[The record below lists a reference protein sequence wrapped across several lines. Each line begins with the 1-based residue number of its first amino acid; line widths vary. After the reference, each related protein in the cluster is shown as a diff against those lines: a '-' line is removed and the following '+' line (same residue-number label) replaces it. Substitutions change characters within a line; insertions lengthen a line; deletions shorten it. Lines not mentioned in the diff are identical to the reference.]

1 MIRKILLPSILIVLT
16 YGFWI
21 SPDFKE
27 IAAGVA
33 IFLFG
38 MLSLEEGFKAF
49 TGGTLERIL
58 RKSTNRYWKSLSF
71 GIVSTTVMQS
81 SSLVSVITISFLS
94 AGLITLA
101 AGIGIIFGA
110 NIGTTT
116 GAWLIA
122 GLGLK
127 VKISAYAMPMLVFGI
142 ILVFQ
147 KSNTA
152 KGFGYILAGLGFL
165 FLGIHYMKEGFEA
178 FKATIDL
185 TEFAV
190 EGYPG
195 LFLFAGIGIFAT
207 VVMQSS
213 HATLVLI
220 LTGLAAGQ
228 VTYEN
233 ALALAI
239 GANVGTCITAILGSL
254 SANVEGKRLAVAHLI
269 FNVITGVI
277 AIAFINQF
285 LWGVEGIS
293 AVVGIADDDY
303 TLKLA
308 VFHTLFN
315 LTGVLVMSPM
325 IGKLV
330 QSLEGMLRA
339 KAVSVVEPKH
349 LSAATMEFPD
359 TVMESVRKETL
370 HLYDNALEIIAHGIS
385 LHRRD
390 IFSDCELA
398 TIVEKPHQVIDIDID
413 EVYGRNVKVLYGS
426 IVSYIS
432 EAQTQVTPEYSEDLY
447 SLRLAGRHIVEA
459 LKDVKHLRKNLAT
472 FMVSDNAHIRGEYNN
487 FRLQIGNILRQLGE
501 LREQSEAPDNLTILN
516 LDGLKAEI
524 EEIDVVANGS
534 LDHLI
539 RENLITER
547 MATSIM
553 NDSAYTFDI
562 SKNLIDMAETLFAA
576 RVLDLREAERDIA
589 LNEDELEEI
598 IDEVKAEERMKVR

>member
-1 MIRKILLPSILIVLT
+1 
-16 YGFWI
+16 
-21 SPDFKE
+21 
-27 IAAGVA
+27 
-33 IFLFG
+33 
-38 MLSLEEGFKAF
+38 
-49 TGGTLERIL
+49 
-58 RKSTNRYWKSLSF
+58 
-71 GIVSTTVMQS
+71 
-81 SSLVSVITISFLS
+81 
-94 AGLITLA
+94 
-101 AGIGIIFGA
+101 
-110 NIGTTT
+110 
-116 GAWLIA
+116 
-122 GLGLK
+122 
-127 VKISAYAMPMLVFGI
+127 
-142 ILVFQ
+142 
-147 KSNTA
+147 
-152 KGFGYILAGLGFL
+152 
-165 FLGIHYMKEGFEA
+165 MKEGFEA
-178 FKATIDL
+178 FKSTIDL

-190 EGYPG
+190 AGYPG

-228 VTYEN
+228 ITYEN

-254 SANVEGKRLAVAHLI
+254 SANVEGKRLAAAHLV

-277 AIAFINQF
+277 AIVFIQQF
-285 LWGVEGIS
+285 LWGVESIS
-293 AVVGIADDDY
+293 DLVGIADDDY

-315 LTGVLVMSPM
+315 ITGVLVMTPT
-325 IGKLV
+325 INILVTKLE
-330 QSLEGMLRA
+330 SMLQA
-339 KAVSVVEPKH
+339 KEVSVVEPKY
-349 LSAATMEFPD
+349 LYDATMGFPD

-370 HLYDNALEIIAHGIS
+370 HLYDNALEIIAHGVS

-390 IFSDCELA
+390 VFSSADLPE
-398 TIVEKPHQVIDIDID
+398 IVEKPHKVIDIDID
-413 EVYGRNVKVLYGS
+413 EVYGRNVKVLYGA

-432 EAQTQVTPEYSEDLY
+432 EAQTQITSAYSEDLY

-472 FMVSDNAHIRGEYNN
+472 YMVSDNEHIRTEYNK
-487 FRLQIGNILRQLGE
+487 FRLQIGNILRELGD
-501 LREQSEAPDNLTILN
+501 LRVQSEDPDNITILN

-539 RENLITER
+539 RENLITEK

-562 SKNLIDMAETLFAA
+562 SKNLIDMAEILFAA
-576 RVLDLREAERDIA
+576 RALDLREAEQDIA
-589 LNEDELEEI
+589 LNEDELEQI
-598 IDEVKAEERMKVR
+598 IEEVEAEEKAQDR